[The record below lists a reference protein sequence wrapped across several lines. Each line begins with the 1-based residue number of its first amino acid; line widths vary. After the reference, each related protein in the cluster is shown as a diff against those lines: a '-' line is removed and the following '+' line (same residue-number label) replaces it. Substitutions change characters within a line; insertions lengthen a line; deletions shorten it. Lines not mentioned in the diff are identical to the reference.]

1 MSDIV
6 TYLYD
11 NHAWLYWTVSIAY
24 ALTILS
30 IVGVV
35 VSENRNPVKSLAWI
49 TVLLMFPIGGIILY
63 IFFGRSIKNKH
74 MISRRNKRRLR
85 QSLPKLTFT
94 PDLTG
99 YSAEARQQIQLA
111 RSLSGAP
118 FFDGNE
124 VEIYA
129 DGTSKFEALL
139 NDISRAQRYI
149 NVQYYI
155 IEDDSIGTRLRDAL
169 VERARAGVKVRVIYD
184 HIGSIHVK
192 NSFFRSMKDE
202 GIEVY
207 PFFRVAFPVFATRIN
222 WRNHRKIVVIDG
234 EVGYIGGMNVADRY
248 IDGGKFPRWRDTHLR
263 VTGPAV
269 GALQSSFA
277 IDWTFMGQPLI
288 EEEVTA
294 QKIEGTDTAG
304 VQMLTCGP
312 TSEWSNIESM
322 LLKAIGNAR
331 KRVLIQ
337 TPYFLPPEGLLHTL
351 ITAALSRVDVRVMI
365 PRHSDS
371 KILTYASYSYIEE
384 CLRAGVKI
392 YLYDGG
398 MLHSKT
404 VVVDD
409 EFSSVGSANIDF
421 RSFEHNF
428 ESNLFVYSH
437 KVNKQ
442 LRELFERD
450 EHHSTRVKAPE
461 WRLRPQWQKVIES
474 LFRLMSPVL

>member
-1 MSDIV
+1 MNDFV
-6 TYLYD
+6 TYIYS
-11 NHAWLYWTVSIAY
+11 NHAWVYWTVSIAY

-49 TVLLMFPIGGIILY
+49 TVLLMFPVGGIVLY

-74 MISRRNKRRLR
+74 MISRRKKRRLR
-85 QSLPKLTFT
+85 QSLPKLTST
-94 PDLTG
+94 PDLTR
-99 YSAEARQQIQLA
+99 YSPEARQQIQLA
-111 RSLSGAP
+111 RSLSGSP
-118 FFDGNE
+118 FFEGND
-124 VEIYA
+124 VEIYS
-129 DGTSKFEALL
+129 DGASKFEALL
-139 NDISRAQRYI
+139 ADLSKAQRYI
-149 NVQYYI
+149 NIQYYI
-155 IEDDSIGTRLRDAL
+155 FEDDKIGSRLRDVL

-192 NSFFRSMKDE
+192 NSFFRSMRDE

-234 EVGYIGGMNVADRY
+234 KVGYIGGMNVADRY
-248 IDGGKFPRWRDTHLR
+248 IDGGNFPRWRDTHLR
-263 VTGPAV
+263 ITGPAV
-269 GALQSSFA
+269 SALQSSFA
-277 IDWTFMGQPLI
+277 IDWSFMGQPLI
-288 EEEVTA
+288 EEEVS
-294 QKIEGTDTAG
+294 AG
-304 VQMLTCGP
+304 KVADEEAAGMQLLTCGP
-312 TSEWSNIESM
+312 TSEWSNIESL

-351 ITAALSRVDVRVMI
+351 LTAALARVDVRVMI

-371 KILTYASYSYIEE
+371 KILTYASYSYISE

-437 KVNKQ
+437 KVNRQ
-442 LRELFERD
+442 LRKLFEDD
-450 EHHSTRVKAPE
+450 EQLSVRVKAPE
-461 WRLRPQWQKVIES
+461 WRSRPLWQKVVES
-474 LFRLMSPVL
+474 VFRLMSPVL

>member
-74 MISRRNKRRLR
+74 MISSRNKRRLR

-192 NSFFRSMKDE
+192 S
-202 GIEVY
+202 
-207 PFFRVAFPVFATRIN
+207 RI
-222 WRNHRKIVVIDG
+222 RHCSPLP
-234 EVGYIGGMNVADRY
+234 ARY
-248 IDGGKFPRWRDTHLR
+248 R
-263 VTGPAV
+263 
-269 GALQSSFA
+269 
-277 IDWTFMGQPLI
+277 
-288 EEEVTA
+288 
-294 QKIEGTDTAG
+294 
-304 VQMLTCGP
+304 
-312 TSEWSNIESM
+312 
-322 LLKAIGNAR
+322 
-331 KRVLIQ
+331 
-337 TPYFLPPEGLLHTL
+337 PY
-351 ITAALSRVDVRVMI
+351 R
-365 PRHSDS
+365 
-371 KILTYASYSYIEE
+371 
-384 CLRAGVKI
+384 C
-392 YLYDGG
+392 
-398 MLHSKT
+398 
-404 VVVDD
+404 
-409 EFSSVGSANIDF
+409 
-421 RSFEHNF
+421 
-428 ESNLFVYSH
+428 
-437 KVNKQ
+437 
-442 LRELFERD
+442 
-450 EHHSTRVKAPE
+450 
-461 WRLRPQWQKVIES
+461 
-474 LFRLMSPVL
+474 